1 MSINKLPSEFVNS
14 VINLNK
20 KNMYFSIKNLNDF
33 KNDDTRKKIFLKKFI
48 TRMYGYEG
56 EILMNYSKFTII
68 KFITDLN
75 SYKNNIKN
83 VKKNTSMIRFVERC
97 IEKLLIYI
105 NN

>member
-33 KNDDTRKKIFLKKFI
+33 KNDDTRKKLFLKKFI